1 MSTFER
7 KNLYWLFGHII
18 SLSSESVRIFFFCV
32 CVSQYMQIDTSLI
45 HSWLSENPYK
55 YLLVW
60 QSDLNMTRVHLP
72 SNYCWGLSQPVIS
85 FLLVHKSNNYSQAIY
100 FPQRRD
106 LENVSVSHL
115 WDNIWYTGLLS
126 RKSGRYAEAKHDEG
140 VYNIVKQRS
149 QIGN

>member
-7 KNLYWLFGHII
+7 KNLYRLFGHII
-18 SLSSESVRIFFFCV
+18 SLSNLLGYFFSVYVFSNTCKLTPLLSTHV
-32 CVSQYMQIDTSLI
+32 
-45 HSWLSENPYK
+45 SENPYK

-60 QSDLNMTRVHLP
+60 QSDLNKTRVYLL
-72 SNYCWGLSQPVIS
+72 SNYCGGLSQPRIS
-85 FLLVHKSNNYSQAIY
+85 FLLVQKSNNYSQAIY

-106 LENVSVSHL
+106 LENVSVSRL

-126 RKSGRYAEAKHDEG
+126 RKSGRYAEVEHDEG
-140 VYNIVKQRS
+140 ASNIVKQRS

>member
-1 MSTFER
+1 MSTFKR

-18 SLSSESVRIFFFCV
+18 SLSNKSVRIFFLCMCFP
-32 CVSQYMQIDTSLI
+32 I
-45 HSWLSENPYK
+45 HANWYLSYPLMVSENPYK

-85 FLLVHKSNNYSQAIY
+85 FLLVHKSNNYSQSIY

-126 RKSGRYAEAKHDEG
+126 RKSGSYAEAEHDEG
-140 VYNIVKQRS
+140 VSNIVKQRS